1 MIHTD
6 ILVIGSGPSGAIA
19 LGIKKKNRD
28 VLLIEAGGHFDLES
42 CKPYSSKEMEQ
53 KYKYGGLTP
62 SFYNP
67 KISYV
72 EGGCVG
78 GGSEVNSGFTIVRLM
93 R

>member
-1 MIHTD
+1 MGQLLHRNQ
-6 ILVIGSGPSGAIA
+6 
-19 LGIKKKNRD
+19 KKKNRD

-78 GGSEVNSGFTIVRLM
+78 RERQSK
-93 R
+93 